1 MLYQD
6 ISAHHD
12 LEEDVELYSLYES
25 LLSVLGRELEV
36 YRELRTVIAR
46 EKDILM
52 KPSLEV
58 LNESNSKK
66 ETCILKAKMLE
77 EARINC
83 VKRIAKGLGIE
94 KDNVNLTTL
103 SFYAN
108 DKLREEIRANQADI
122 SSLLTDISRLNK
134 TNKDLLDS
142 SLSFL
147 KGSIDFI
154 NELMSSGS
162 TYMNTGK
169 VTILSRNGKILQ
181 TEG

>member
-6 ISAHHD
+6 ISVHGD
-12 LEEDVELYSLYES
+12 LEEDMELYTLYDG
-25 LLSVLGRELEV
+25 LLSILRRELEV
-36 YRELRTVIAR
+36 YRELRTVIVH

-52 KPSLEV
+52 KPSLEDI
-58 LNESNSKK
+58 NESNSKK

-77 EARINC
+77 ETRINS
-83 VKRIAKGLGIE
+83 VKRIAKCLGIE

-103 SFYAN
+103 SSHAN
-108 DKLREEIRANQADI
+108 DKLKQELKAYQVDL
-122 SSLLTDISRLNK
+122 SSLLMEIRELNK
-134 TNKDLLDS
+134 ISKDLLDS

-154 NELMSSGS
+154 NELMSSGP

-169 VTILSRNGKILQ
+169 ISLLPGNGKILQ

>member
-1 MLYQD
+1 M
-6 ISAHHD
+6 HND
-12 LEEDVELYSLYES
+12 LGENVELYALYDG
-25 LLSVLGRELEV
+25 LLSVLGMELEV

-46 EKDILM
+46 EKDILI

-77 EARINC
+77 EARTNN
-83 VKRIAKGLGIE
+83 VKKIAKCLGIE
-94 KDNVNLTTL
+94 NDNINLTTL
-103 SFYAN
+103 SSYAN
-108 DKLREEIRANQADI
+108 DKLREELKANQDDL
-122 SSLLTDISRLNK
+122 SSLLMEIRRLNK
-134 TNKDLLDS
+134 INKDLLDS

-162 TYMNTGK
+162 TYRNTGK
-169 VTILSRNGKILQ
+169 VTILPRNGKILQ